1 MEYNGN
7 FNIPSLEFSM
17 IIDLIYPIGSIYM
30 TVSDKN
36 PFELFGIGTWEKL
49 RIDFY

>member
-7 FNIPSLEFSM
+7 FNIPSWESFM

-30 TVSDKN
+30 TVSDTSDNLIETKD
-36 PFELFGIGTWEKL
+36 GITICWS
-49 RIDFY
+49 RI